1 MFLRSFL
8 AILKQSKKI
17 FRKKRANCLI
27 WVIVKIHLCQHFVG
41 RGCIELPFSET
52 PELQCGEDL
61 SQWLDSGLDISD
73 LKPEYYNSRF
83 DLKLDWSADN

>member
-27 WVIVKIHLCQHFVG
+27 SVIVKIHLRQHFVG
-41 RGCIELPFSET
+41 RGCIELPFFET

-61 SQWLDSGLDISD
+61 SQ
-73 LKPEYYNSRF
+73 
-83 DLKLDWSADN
+83 